1 MIALLIALVLG
12 VPNPPHAVPFCAAL
26 NSSVAPVVIVQAH
39 DNDAIAHIFPALLD
53 YHSSMKDQNIAR
65 ASIDIYRLKK
75 VLAQLQ
81 ADQPQLQR
89 MLKSPPALRA
99 PVGSERELFDQVQV
113 GLNSV
118 LAEQQGIERALS
130 AFVNEEESAEDATLG
145 RVTMAA
151 SKATNTQAA
160 QAEALG
166 SDSASRL
173 MAAAASAS
181 SVGNLNDIVYARPM
195 VANSQQIVDQES
207 YLHNLM
213 NLSIEDCYVRR
224 QPAKPAPTHHP

>member
-1 MIALLIALVLG
+1 MLALFLALVLG
-12 VPNPPHAVPFCAAL
+12 VPNPPHAVGFCAAL
-26 NSSVAPVVIVQAH
+26 NSSVAPVVYVQAH
-39 DNDAIAHIFPALLD
+39 DNDAIARIFPALLD
-53 YHSSMKDQNIAR
+53 YHSSMKDLNVAR

-89 MLKSPPALRA
+89 LLKAPPPLRA
-99 PVGSERELFDQVQV
+99 PRGIERELFDQVQV
-113 GLNSV
+113 GLNSIF
-118 LAEQQGIERALS
+118 AQQQGIEHALS

-151 SKATNTQAA
+151 SKAGNTQAA
-160 QAEALG
+160 QADSLG
-166 SDSASRL
+166 SDSAVRL
-173 MAAAASAS
+173 MAAAASATS
-181 SVGNLNDIVYARPM
+181 AGNLNDIVYARPM

-213 NLSIEDCYVRR
+213 NLAIDDCYARR
-224 QPAKPAPTHHP
+224 QPAKPAPTRHP